1 MVAISTQRLGPRA
14 IVARMMPK
22 GVEIALGM
30 VRDPQ
35 FGPLVTVGAGGVL
48 IELLSDRRAALAPF
62 GPAAARRLLDGLALR
77 RLLDGYRGGT
87 AVDIDDLALAISRF
101 SMLAADLVDLVAEID
116 VNPLVCGR
124 EIAAVDALFVKA

>member
-1 MVAISTQRLGPRA
+1 MIP
-14 IVARMMPK
+14 I

-30 VRDPQ
+30 VRDAQ

-62 GPAAARRLLDGLALR
+62 GPATARRLICGLSLR
-77 RLLDGYRGGT
+77 RLLDGYRGAA
-87 AVDIDDLALAISRF
+87 AVDIERLALAISCF
-101 SMLAADLVDLVAEID
+101 SMLAVDLVDLVREID